1 MKKFITLLVI
11 GGMFVFVTIQSA
23 STKSNID
30 SLKTT
35 SISKKSKDENKKS
48 SDLTSKPQED
58 NATVEPRRATNSTID
73 DDYEVDS
80 YSTD

>member
-35 SISKKSKDENKKS
+35 SISKKNKDENKKS
-48 SDLTSKPQED
+48 SDLTSKPQVQHCLQFIWHD
-58 NATVEPRRATNSTID
+58 SNKLNSD
-73 DDYEVDS
+73 PELS
-80 YSTD
+80 G